1 MRLIVQTYG
10 HEEKNKKKKKRKKE
24 RKRKE
29 NEKRE
34 RVPDTSEKAEG
45 PNRVLVAMKKSSSGD
60 TSRRMRMFLW
70 AIGNRLPW
78 RAQEEEEEEE
88 EAEEE
93 EAEESHCIL
102 MIL

>member
-1 MRLIVQTYG
+1 MKKGKEYQTR
-10 HEEKNKKKKKRKKE
+10 EK
-24 RKRKE
+24 
-29 NEKRE
+29 
-34 RVPDTSEKAEG
+34 KAEG

-93 EAEESHCIL
+93 EEEEEEEEKEEEEEEESHCIL